1 MKAQQLHFNTVQYE
15 AVFDYKELQLMLI
28 IIDYAIVDQCG
39 LSTNSIRKLQDI
51 YTGLLEVLLD
61 E

>member
-39 LSTNSIRKLQDI
+39 LSVNSIRKLQDI